1 MNLKSFLL
9 FMMIGTGIAWFGWFM
24 ILFFINPSEA
34 GVLAFLLF
42 YVTLG
47 ISVLGTATVI
57 GFFARRATLK
67 KELAF
72 EHVIL
77 SFRQGLWLAIVITV
91 SLYLQ
96 SKELL
101 TWWNAIL
108 LIIVLGLIEFFC
120 LNYQIQ
126 QEKK

>member
-9 FMMIGTGIAWFGWFM
+9 FMTIGTLLSWFGWFM
-24 ILFFINPSEA
+24 ILFFIDPSEA
-34 GVLAFLLF
+34 GILAFLLF
-42 YVTLG
+42 YLTLL
-47 ISVLGTATVI
+47 ISVLGTATVL
-57 GFFARRATLK
+57 GFFARKMSLK
-67 KELAF
+67 QELAF
-72 EHVIL
+72 EHVIV
-77 SFRQGLWLAIVITV
+77 SFRQGLWISVVVTV

-101 TWWNAIL
+101 TWWNAVL
-108 LIIVLGLIEFFC
+108 LILALGLIEFFC